1 MSDKSESFTLGV
13 SQRPAPGV
21 WGLLSLQHLFA
32 MFGATVLVPLLVGLP
47 PEVALVTS
55 GVGTLIYLL
64 CTGGQVPAYL
74 GSSFAFIGPIIAGA
88 AAAGMEGALLG
99 AFGAGCIYLVVAALV
114 RIFGVGW
121 LLKLLPPVV
130 VGPVIIVIGLGLAS
144 VAVGMAQGTIA
155 GGDYNLTHLIVA
167 LVTLGSIVFFSL
179 VLKGFFQ
186 VIPIL
191 LGILV
196 GYVLAAVLGMV
207 DFSQV
212 AAAPLFRV
220 PDFVS
225 FLGVFSAEGGV
236 PWGALT
242 IIAPVAIVTMAEHI
256 GDTVVLSRV
265 VGRNFVAKPGL
276 HRTLLGDGLATM
288 VAALIGGPPNTT
300 YGENIGV
307 MAITKIYSVY
317 VIAGAAVLA
326 ILLGFI
332 GVIAAFLSSIP
343 AAVMGGVSIALFG
356 VIASSGIRTLIEG
369 KVDFGER
376 RNLLIASIILVI
388 GVGGATLNVSAN
400 FTVSSMALAAVIGVL
415 LHLVL
420 PDKHLGGDSE
430 TVLGGHG

>member
-1 MSDKSESFTLGV
+1 MAEKSEGMTLGV
-13 SQRPAPGV
+13 SDRPSAGL
-21 WGLLSLQHLFA
+21 WGILSLQHLFA

-74 GSSFAFIGPIIAGA
+74 GSSFAFIGPIITGSAVAGVP
-88 AAAGMEGALLG
+88 GALLG
-99 AFGAGCIYLVVAALV
+99 AFCAGLVYLVVSGAV
-114 RIFGVGW
+114 RAFGVGW
-121 LLKLLPPVV
+121 LLRLLPPVV

-155 GGDYNLTHLIVA
+155 GGDYDLTKLVVA
-167 LVTLGSIVFFSL
+167 LVTLGAIIFFSL
-179 VLKGFFQ
+179 VLKGFFS
-186 VIPIL
+186 VVPIL
-191 LGILV
+191 LGIAV
-196 GYVLAAVLGMV
+196 GYVLAAALGMV
-207 DFSQV
+207 DF
-212 AAAPLFRV
+212 APLAEASFFQV
-220 PDFVS
+220 PDFVFFVGAFAS
-225 FLGVFSAEGGV
+225 EGGI
-236 PWGALT
+236 PWAAVA
-242 IIAPVAIVTMAEHI
+242 IIAPVAIVTVAEHI

-265 VGRNFVAKPGL
+265 VDRNYIAKPGL

-288 VAALIGGPPNTT
+288 VAALLGGPPNTT

-307 MAITKIYSVY
+307 LAITRIYSVY

-332 GVIAAFLSSIP
+332 GIVAAVLSTIP

-369 KVDFGER
+369 KVNFGER
-376 RNLLIASIILVI
+376 RNLLVASVILVI
-388 GVGGATLNVSAN
+388 GVGGATLQVGEQ
-400 FTVSSMALAAVIGVL
+400 FTVSSMALAAVVGVF
-415 LHLVL
+415 LHAVL

-430 TVLGGHG
+430 TVLGSHG